1 VLITEK
7 WPIDRAIL
15 AETAGVLADKL
26 LPELIR
32 LYLEDATMLL
42 TKIQGGLQNQD
53 LDQSV
58 QAAHRLKGNSASMGI
73 TTMADLARKVE
84 MAAKQNMAD
93 EATILSDQL
102 AAEYAEVKPALAQ
115 ILTEI
120 TT

>member
-1 VLITEK
+1 
-7 WPIDRAIL
+7 
-15 AETAGVLADKL
+15 
-26 LPELIR
+26 
-32 LYLEDATMLL
+32 
-42 TKIQGGLQNQD
+42 
-53 LDQSV
+53 
-58 QAAHRLKGNSASMGI
+58 MGI

-102 AAEYAEVKPALAQ
+102 AAQYAEVKPALAQ